1 MFFKKQKKI
10 SASTLIDL
18 KHYID
23 RFFHPQTA
31 RKELH
36 RLEEA
41 SLAKDRV
48 FSAPLTKPNIPPVIE
63 EDAAAAPPL
72 SAPATEKDAAVPPP
86 LSAPY
91 CKPSSPSAYAPQA
104 VPKAAPRKSILF
116 GKTKTAAYAPSLQ
129 DALGQIDESFSE
141 MLLRKI
147 DEKHLTD
154 AQCYKKAQI
163 DRKLFSKIRSQR
175 DYRPSKPTA
184 ISFALALELSL
195 TETHDLLLKAGYA
208 LSHSNKADII
218 VEYFIIH
225 GIYDKFLVNEA
236 LYEFDQPLL

>member
-1 MFFKKQKKI
+1 MLFRKSLSAKLKRAIDSYLEQYYLPPEEAAVCEDKAVPLARAESAGAVKAPKRAKKI
-10 SASTLIDL
+10 SAPTAKRAEPL
-18 KHYID
+18 YGAPMQPAAT
-23 RFFHPQTA
+23 PQS
-31 RKELH
+31 
-36 RLEEA
+36 LE
-41 SLAKDRV
+41 
-48 FSAPLTKPNIPPVIE
+48 
-63 EDAAAAPPL
+63 
-72 SAPATEKDAAVPPP
+72 
-86 LSAPY
+86 
-91 CKPSSPSAYAPQA
+91 Q
-104 VPKAAPRKSILF
+104 
-116 GKTKTAAYAPSLQ
+116 
-129 DALGQIDESFSE
+129 ALGELDESFQE

-147 DEKHLTD
+147 DEKGMKD
-154 AQCYKKAQI
+154 SECYKRAGI
-163 DRKLFSKIRSQR
+163 DRKLFSKIRSQK